1 MMINDETINVI
12 KTGSRSLN
20 DTKSSV
26 VNNSS
31 ITTDTEYDGK
41 PLKKTLKHL
50 LTASLTHSFCAGRS
64 RSDKGH
70 ITTSALNKQIKARV
84 WSSLRWLCLDHTVV
98 SYTGK
103 TEGSVIT
110 NCVVGHRGAAV
121 RPLVVC
127 FGHSM
132 YSRVLSSK
140 PFKSE
145 AALNNTC
152 TYQSVPTAQRT
163 RHINM
168 TGLFILFCTMTNQST
183 ITWQIITVL
192 HVSTILCNPQGDR
205 S

>member
-84 WSSLRWLCLDHTVV
+84 
-98 SYTGK
+98 
-103 TEGSVIT
+103 
-110 NCVVGHRGAAV
+110 
-121 RPLVVC
+121 
-127 FGHSM
+127 
-132 YSRVLSSK
+132 
-140 PFKSE
+140 
-145 AALNNTC
+145 
-152 TYQSVPTAQRT
+152 
-163 RHINM
+163 
-168 TGLFILFCTMTNQST
+168 
-183 ITWQIITVL
+183 
-192 HVSTILCNPQGDR
+192 
-205 S
+205 